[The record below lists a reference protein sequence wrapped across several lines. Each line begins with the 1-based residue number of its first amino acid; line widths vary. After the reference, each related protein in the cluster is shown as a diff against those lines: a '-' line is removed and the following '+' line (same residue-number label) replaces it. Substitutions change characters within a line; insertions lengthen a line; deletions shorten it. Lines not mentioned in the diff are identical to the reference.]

1 MSIRKDNIEDFIISL
16 AKIINTYGSKSYTAA
31 EGIEYIIDNNL
42 WQERDPSPGLLENRS
57 FRNFQEFCAAPTP
70 WGLNTNYQ
78 IIVDLCHREP
88 KILHKVTEA
97 GKIGPKFNGNQ
108 YVAADDNIM
117 HTNTEQGT
125 SKAYG
130 LQRLHNERPDLYELV
145 IEKEMSVNAAMVKA
159 GLRPKTY
166 TVRKDPDDFVRKIK
180 NIFTQEEID
189 YIASKILQ

>member
-1 MSIRKDNIEDFIISL
+1 MSIRKDNIEDFITSL

-70 WGLNTNYQ
+70 WGLNTHFQ
-78 IIVDLCHREP
+78 VILDLCHREP

-97 GKIGPKFNGNQ
+97 GKMKHGGDRKSNNIKN
-108 YVAADDNIM
+108 DNIILE
-117 HTNTEQGT
+117 TEQGT
-125 SKAYG
+125 SKSYG

-166 TVRKDPDDFVRKIK
+166 TVREDADDFIRKIK
-180 NIFTQEEID
+180 QVFDQKTID
-189 YIASKILQ
+189 YIVLNLLK